1 MRKYDLRAIQG
12 IFYALGSRSKGCLVI
27 NHNEGTGKESERSAG
42 EGSYSS
48 THRLYY
54 RACGLFVSV
63 ERKYS
68 PHSGQLE
75 VPIGN

>member
-1 MRKYDLRAIQG
+1 MRKYDFRAIQG

-42 EGSYSS
+42 EGSHSS

-68 PHSGQLE
+68 RRSGAPE
-75 VPIGN
+75 GYIGN